1 VRFSLAAPPCGDR
14 FVIIEAV
21 YFLRAARAIA
31 VRRYTLHLAL
41 RERPGFYLNNK
52 GGHGMKLRPLIV
64 GAALTATT
72 AASLAQDYPARPI
85 RLILGFAP
93 GGSTDLVARVVGQ
106 KMAEAWAQ
114 QVVVDNRPGA
124 NGMIGADLVAKANPD
139 GYSLLLSSIGPMAIN
154 ASLYKM
160 PYDIVADFAPISYTG
175 NVTNLL
181 VVHPSVAAAN
191 VKELIALAKAQPGK
205 LTFGSSGTG
214 GAPHMAVELFKILA
228 KVNVVHVPY
237 KGGGPAMADLV
248 GGQISG
254 SFASMPSSIP
264 FVRAGKLRALAV
276 TAPKRSPAEPQIPTI
291 SEAGIPG
298 FAVLDWQGLFT
309 TAKTPPAIVNKLNAE
324 VVRILALP
332 DVVEK
337 LAVTGVEIQTSTPKE
352 WGDFVKSEIAKWGKV
367 VKEAGIKVE

>member
-1 VRFSLAAPPCGDR
+1 MR
-14 FVIIEAV
+14 
-21 YFLRAARAIA
+21 LR
-31 VRRYTLHLAL
+31 VL
-41 RERPGFYLNNK
+41 F
-52 GGHGMKLRPLIV
+52 V
-64 GAALTATT
+64 GAALAAAT

-160 PYDIVADFAPISYTG
+160 PYDIVAEFAPITYTG

-276 TAPKRSPAEPQIPTI
+276 TAPKRSPAEPQVPTI

-309 TAKTPPAIVNKLNAE
+309 TGKTPPAIVNKLNAE

-337 LAVTGVEIQTSTPKE
+337 LAVAGVEIQTSTPRE